1 MVVTSDRDALERVV
15 GNLVGNALVHGAPP
29 VYIGAEGGNGR
40 ARITVS
46 DLGPRRAAGL
56 RPRLFDPFSRAA
68 DSNGKPGTGLGLAIA
83 LSYTRRLRGDLDYAS
98 GRPSGATFTLDL
110 PTS

>member
-1 MVVTSDRDALERVV
+1 MMVTSDRDALERIV
-15 GNLVGNALVHGAPP
+15 GNR
-29 VYIGAEGGNGR
+29 AEGGNGR
-40 ARITVS
+40 TRITVS
-46 DLGPRRAAGL
+46 DRGPGVQQGFV
-56 RPRLFDPFSRAA
+56 PRLFDPFSRAA

-83 LSYTRRLRGDLDYAS
+83 LSYTRRLRGELHYAS